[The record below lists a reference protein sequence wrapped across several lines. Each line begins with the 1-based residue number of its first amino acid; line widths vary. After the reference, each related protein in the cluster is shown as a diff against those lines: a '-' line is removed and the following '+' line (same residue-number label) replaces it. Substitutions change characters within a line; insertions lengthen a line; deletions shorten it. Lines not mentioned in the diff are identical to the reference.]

1 MEGRSLRWLTA
12 ALVTSGGAGL
22 LTLTAVLHSAFA
34 YGAPLTVAPPL
45 PPPFPETTLVMGP
58 SGVPIPDQ
66 SFVDAVN
73 SVYLQPNLPGTV
85 PEVVFTPE
93 GLYPVTGVKS
103 LPLDTSVNQGLT
115 ILHDTLQ
122 PYLAAGTPVGIY
134 GYSQSAIISSL
145 EMQQLDPA
153 GTPSDIPLRFVLMGN
168 EMTPNGGALARFE
181 GLQLPS
187 LGLDFYGSTPGNDF
201 PTIMYTAEYD
211 GFADF
216 PRYPLNFLADL
227 NAVAGIIFVHV
238 NYAKFTAEQVTP
250 VADGGQA
257 IPWAT
262 EGPTQTSYYIIP
274 TENLPLL
281 DPLRAIPGVGNAL
294 ADLLQPDLKALVN
307 LGYGDPDFGFS
318 TSPANVPTPFGLFPS
333 VDDVA
338 KLPGLLASGTQQGI
352 QDFIADLSKPAE
364 APLSPPDLLT
374 AFAGIGASLTSPAPS
389 LVDFVNSFTS
399 AFSGLYATLLP
410 TADIVNALLT
420 SMPTYDLS
428 LFLDNLANPLDAIGL
443 PIAADVGLVTL
454 AGGVELLVVGSAV
467 AQAVGDLGL

>member
-1 MEGRSLRWLTA
+1 MKGRGFRWLTA
-12 ALVTSGGAGL
+12 GLVASGGAGL
-22 LTLTAVLHSAFA
+22 LTLTAALQSAFA
-34 YGAPLTVAPPL
+34 YGAPLNGAPPL
-45 PPPFPETTLVMGP
+45 PPPIPGTTLVMGP

-73 SVYLQPNLPGTV
+73 SLYLQPNLPGTV
-85 PEVVFTPE
+85 PDVVFTPE
-93 GLYPVTGVKS
+93 GLYPITGVKS
-103 LPLDTSVNQGLT
+103 LPLDTSVNQGLA

-122 PYLAAGTPVGIY
+122 PYLQAGIPVGVY

-145 EMQQLDPA
+145 EMQALDPA

-181 GLQLPS
+181 GLQLPA
-187 LGLDFYGSTPGNDF
+187 LGLDFYGATPANDF
-201 PTIMYTAEYD
+201 PTIVYTAEYD

-216 PRYPLNFLADL
+216 PRYPLNILADL

-238 NYAKFTAEQVTP
+238 NYANFTAEQVTP
-250 VADGGQA
+250 IADGGQA

-262 EGPTQTSYYIIP
+262 DGASETSYYVIP
-274 TENLPLL
+274 TDNLPLL

-307 LGYGDPDFGFS
+307 LGYGDPEFGWS

-333 VDDVA
+333 FDDVA

-352 QDFIADLSKPAE
+352 QDFVADLSKPAE
-364 APLSPPDLLT
+364 APVSAADLLT
-374 AFAGIGASLTSPAPS
+374 AFTGTAAAPVSPVPSLTD
-389 LVDFVNSFTS
+389 VVNSFT
-399 AFSGLYATLLP
+399 AAISGLYASLLP
-410 TADIVNALLT
+410 TADIATTLLT
-420 SMPTYDLS
+420 ALPSYDLS
-428 LFLDNLANPLDAIGL
+428 LFLDNLDNPLEAIGL

-454 AGGVELLVVGSAV
+454 AAGVELLVVGSAV
-467 AQAVGDLGL
+467 AQALSDLGL